1 MFSSYSRLSSFI
13 IVSQVSAD
21 KRTKTID
28 VVPIVIHNHT
38 LTSAQ
43 YFLFPLLCMTFL
55 TNTDYVENVIGN
67 CFIVLEKC
75 GLIEISLEAVGRV
88 DKQIV
93 QVCYITT

>member
-1 MFSSYSRLSSFI
+1 M
-13 IVSQVSAD
+13 
-21 KRTKTID
+21 
-28 VVPIVIHNHT
+28 T
-38 LTSAQ
+38 L
-43 YFLFPLLCMTFL
+43 L